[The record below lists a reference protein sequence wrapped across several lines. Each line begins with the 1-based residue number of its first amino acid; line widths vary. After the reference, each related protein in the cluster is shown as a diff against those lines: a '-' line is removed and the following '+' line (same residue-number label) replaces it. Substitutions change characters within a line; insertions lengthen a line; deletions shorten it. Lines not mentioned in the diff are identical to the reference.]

1 MARHVKLVGGALV
14 GAALL
19 AVTACGAPTAATPT
33 ATALAGQAPAPTA
46 APQPTSIV
54 LDLGG
59 GGTLPLALG
68 ITGSGEVASVRDAD
82 LSFQATGSIAEVLV
96 REGSA
101 VKQGDLLAI
110 LDVRPFDQQL
120 AQAEAALASA
130 RAQQAALTEEPRDAD
145 LTAARAQV
153 RQAEAALS
161 QLRAGAKEQD
171 LAAVR
176 TALELS
182 ETNLQ
187 SARDQLSFAKTQAE
201 LQVLQATEAL
211 TQAQARFSQA
221 KYNWEYVQETGNDP
235 IVPSVSTPTGTTRPN
250 RLSDGQRES
259 YGSAFVQAEAALRT
273 AERAVELAM
282 RAAEQSRRAE
292 INGVKIAEAQVV
304 QAQTNLEKI
313 QLPADR
319 DRIAA
324 AEAALAQA
332 RAAEARLIPDPRES
346 QLAAAAA
353 SVAQA
358 ESALT
363 LAQIN
368 RERAELRAP
377 FDGVIA
383 VVNIDPGDS
392 SVLQGR
398 PAIQIVDDQE
408 LRVEA
413 QISDV
418 DITRVALGQTVN
430 VTVDGFAD
438 ASFPGT
444 VSFIAPTATT
454 NGSVRTYQVY
464 VTLERQDG
472 LRAGMNARVTITDAP

>member
-1 MARHVKLVGGALV
+1 
-14 GAALL
+14 
-19 AVTACGAPTAATPT
+19 
-33 ATALAGQAPAPTA
+33 
-46 APQPTSIV
+46 
-54 LDLGG
+54 
-59 GGTLPLALG
+59 
-68 ITGSGEVASVRDAD
+68 
-82 LSFQATGSIAEVLV
+82 
-96 REGSA
+96 
-101 VKQGDLLAI
+101 
-110 LDVRPFDQQL
+110 
-120 AQAEAALASA
+120 
-130 RAQQAALTEEPRDAD
+130 
-145 LTAARAQV
+145 
-153 RQAEAALS
+153 
-161 QLRAGAKEQD
+161 
-171 LAAVR
+171 
-176 TALELS
+176 LS

-235 IVPSVSTPTGTTRPN
+235 IVPSVSTPTGATRPN

-282 RAAEQSRRAE
+282 RAAEQARRAE

-304 QAQTNLEKI
+304 QAQTNLEKV

-332 RAAEARLIPDPRES
+332 RAAEVRLIPDPRES

-418 DITRVALGQTVN
+418 DITRVILGQTVN
-430 VTVDGFAD
+430 VTVDGFAGE
-438 ASFPGT
+438 SFPGT